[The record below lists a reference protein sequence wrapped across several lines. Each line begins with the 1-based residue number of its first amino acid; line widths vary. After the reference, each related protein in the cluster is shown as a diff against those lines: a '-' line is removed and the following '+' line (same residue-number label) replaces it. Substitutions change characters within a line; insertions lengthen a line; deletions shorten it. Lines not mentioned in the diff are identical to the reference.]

1 VLVIR
6 RLLLIHGY
14 AFVFGYI
21 FAVQAGL
28 PIPAD
33 PMLLAMGAMV
43 GEGRYSYAWALLV
56 GVCGALLGDAI
67 WYELGRR
74 RGRSVVKFLCRWTME
89 PDGCVRATEE
99 RFANGGA
106 RALLLAKFIPG
117 MSLVSIPLAGMI
129 CMPRRVFWMW
139 DAASSL
145 LWTGSYLLVGAIFH
159 KQVQDVID
167 ALSGL
172 GRWAIVLLAGL
183 LALYLGYKRFD
194 RWLFLRRLRTARI
207 DPREVAELLR
217 GNTPLNIVD
226 LRHPLEVEREG
237 LKIVGARVL
246 RPDELRSRSGE
257 IPREQEIILY
267 CS

>member
-1 VLVIR
+1 MLLIR
-6 RLLLIHGY
+6 QLILIHGY
-14 AFVFGYI
+14 AFVFGYV
-21 FAVQAGL
+21 FAVQSGL

-33 PMLLAMGAMV
+33 PMLLVMGAMV
-43 GEGRYSYAWALLV
+43 GEGRYSYMLALLA
-56 GVCGALLGDAI
+56 GVAGALLGDFI

-74 RGRSVVKFLCRWTME
+74 RGRSVVKFLCRWSME
-89 PDGCVRATEE
+89 PDSCVRATEE
-99 RFANGGA
+99 RFAKGGA

-117 MSLVSIPLAGMI
+117 MSLVSVPLAGMI
-129 CMPRRVFWMW
+129 RMPRSVFIMW
-139 DAASSL
+139 DTASSV
-145 LWTGSYLLVGAIFH
+145 LWTGSYLLLGAIFH
-159 KQVQDVID
+159 RQVQDVID

-183 LALYLGYKRFD
+183 LALYIGYKRFE
-194 RWLFLRRLRTARI
+194 RWLFLRRLRMARI
-207 DPREVAELLR
+207 EPQEVAELLR
-217 GNTPLNIVD
+217 ENTPLNIVD

-257 IPREQEIILY
+257 IPRDQEIILY